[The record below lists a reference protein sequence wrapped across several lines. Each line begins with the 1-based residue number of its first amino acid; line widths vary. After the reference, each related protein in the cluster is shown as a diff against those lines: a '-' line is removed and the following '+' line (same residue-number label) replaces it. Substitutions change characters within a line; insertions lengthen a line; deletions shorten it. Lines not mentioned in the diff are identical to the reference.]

1 MSNKTR
7 KVIIFLIL
15 TTLAIITLFPIL
27 FIFISSFRSRMDVTL
42 YPSQLLPNK
51 ITFENYTSILTN
63 KNAPVMRWL
72 LNSVFVSTSHTLLT
86 LLVCSTAGFAFAR
99 LDFKFKNTIFLIL
112 LSSMMIP
119 RIVNFI
125 PLYKL
130 MSDMKLI
137 DTYAALIIPG
147 VENAFN
153 IFLIRQFM
161 VGIPSALDESAY
173 IDGANS
179 WQVFTRIILP
189 LSKPVLFVVGLFS
202 FRNNWNELLWP
213 LVAVSSNSKRTI
225 TAGLSVVQGA
235 FEHEFN
241 LVNTVTVLSVI
252 PLIFMFIFA
261 QKYFMEGL
269 SVSSGMKE

>member
-1 MSNKTR
+1 MNKKSRNT
-7 KVIIFLIL
+7 IIFILLALIG
-15 TTLAIITLFPIL
+15 IVTLFPIL

-51 ITFENYTSILTN
+51 VTFDNYISILTN
-63 KNAPVMRWL
+63 KNAPVVKWL
-72 LNSVFVSTSHTLLT
+72 LNSVFVSTTHTILT
-86 LLVCSTAGFAFAR
+86 LIACSTAGFAFAR
-99 LDFKFKNTIFLIL
+99 MNFRFKNVIFLIL

-130 MSDMKLI
+130 MSDMKLV

-147 VENAFN
+147 IENAFN

-161 VGIPSALDESAY
+161 SGIPLTLDEASY
-173 IDGANS
+173 IDGANA
-179 WQVFTRIILP
+179 WQVYLKIILP

-213 LVAVSSNSKRTI
+213 LVAVSSNEKRTI

-252 PLIFMFIFA
+252 PLIIMFIFT